1 MFELNPM
8 MDITA
13 VVDVGP
19 DNRSAMVIDNFYE
32 NPEEVRQ
39 LALKIPRVNDIP
51 LTNHRD
57 GLRLSLIHI

>member
-19 DNRSAMVIDNFYE
+19 DNRSAMVIDNLYE
-32 NPEEVRQ
+32 NPEEVRK
-39 LALKIPRVNDIP
+39 LA
-51 LTNHRD
+51 
-57 GLRLSLIHI
+57 